1 MSAEL
6 FREDFGPEPV
16 ISTAGMAL
24 LLGVDEAE
32 LRDEIARQ
40 GGAERF
46 QVPKQWVRQGR
57 RRSKEYQ
64 AATGRFDMKA
74 GE

>member
-1 MSAEL
+1 
-6 FREDFGPEPV
+6 
-16 ISTAGMAL
+16 MAL